1 MSIRPAQPQSIGG
14 VLDTTFQLYKASV
27 VKMIPLSV
35 LMSVAEAPT
44 SVFFFTQGGAAT
56 STNPYAVLELM
67 GSPTFLLVAFV
78 QLILTTWVMSAGYL
92 KEKTGPKRLKVGAI
106 GAGGDLG
113 IGAALQKAL
122 TRLPSLVVMIIVVFI
137 ALIIALIL
145 LIVPFFILTV
155 SLALCYTL
163 VMLEDRGPIE
173 ALSESHRLVWGN
185 WWRTAAILTV
195 GFIIIFVIS
204 MVAGVITGVLT
215 PLLVL
220 GGGAAYVLL
229 LSTIV
234 GWVVGVGMNVLLA
247 PFYIALP
254 ISVYWDLKL
263 RKDGGDLAAR
273 VGALN
278 PA

>member
-1 MSIRPAQPQSIGG
+1 MSIQPTQPQSIGG

-78 QLILTTWVMSAGYL
+78 QLILTTWVMSAGY
-92 KEKTGPKRLKVGAI
+92 LKVGAI

-195 GFIIIFVIS
+195 GFIIIFVIYLIAG
-204 MVAGVITGVLT
+204 MIIGVIT
-215 PLLVL
+215 PLVVL
-220 GGGAAYVLL
+220 GGG
-229 LSTIV
+229 TD
-234 GWVVGVGMNVLLA
+234 NVLLISLVSGLLVGVLMSLLVT
-247 PFYIALP
+247 PFYISLA
-254 ISVYWDLKL
+254 IAIYWDLKL

-278 PA
+278 AA

>member
-78 QLILTTWVMSAGYL
+78 QLILTTWVMSAGY
-92 KEKTGPKRLKVGAI
+92 LKVGAI

-254 ISVYWDLKL
+254 ITVYWDLKL

>member
-1 MSIRPAQPQSIGG
+1 MSIQPTQPQSIGG
-14 VLDTTFQLYKASV
+14 VLDTTFQLYKASM
-27 VKMIPLSV
+27 VKMLGLSV

-44 SVFFFTQGGAAT
+44 SIYLFTQGGTAT
-56 STNPYAVLELM
+56 STNPYAILEMMSSPMLWLVVVVQVVL
-67 GSPTFLLVAFV
+67 S
-78 QLILTTWVMSAGYL
+78 TWIMSAGYL
-92 KEKTGPKRLKVGAI
+92 KIGAI

-113 IGAALQKAL
+113 AGTALQRAL
-122 TRLPSLVVMIIVVFI
+122 ARLPALLVMVILFGI
-137 ALIIALIL
+137 ALMISFLLFVIL
-145 LIVPFFILTV
+145 FFILTV
-155 SLALCYTL
+155 SLMLCYTL
-163 VMLEDRGPIE
+163 AMLESRGPVE

-204 MVAGVITGVLT
+204 MVAGLITGVIT
-215 PLLVL
+215 PLLAL
-220 GGGAAYVLL
+220 SGGAEYVLL

-234 GWVVGVGMNVLLA
+234 GWVVGVGMNVLLT

-254 ISVYWDLKL
+254 ISIYWDLKL